1 MKPPRRLRA
10 STDRLLG
17 SPAATA
23 LGFLL
28 GRSLRV
34 LAFHGILDPTGFKEQ
49 MEWLVDRCTP
59 VSASRVVGALSGA
72 PLPAGAVWVTF
83 DDGHPSVV
91 EQGLPVLLS
100 LGIPATMFICPGV
113 VDTDKPFW
121 WQVIERGIE
130 LDVGFDQRPLTPA
143 EVTRAKLLPDDVR
156 RRMVEQV
163 QVTIA
168 EITGSRFTTSQL
180 STAHLERWIRAGNSI
195 GNHTWDHP
203 MLDRCTQL
211 EQRRQVALAHE
222 WIIERLA
229 PDQLL
234 FAYPNGNWT
243 RDAEAVLRE
252 FGYHA
257 ATLFNHRLSDLVD
270 PFKLSRLRTN
280 ADGDLSRFRATVSG
294 THPFLSRLLRRT

>member
-1 MKPPRRLRA
+1 MNPPRRLRA

-23 LGFLL
+23 LGFLF

-34 LAFHGILDPTGFKEQ
+34 LAFHGILDATGFRNQ

-59 VSASRVVGALSGA
+59 VSASRVVGALSGV
-72 PLPAGAVWVTF
+72 PLPARAVWVTF

-91 EQGLPVLLS
+91 EQGLPVLQS

-113 VDTDKPFW
+113 IETDQPFW
-121 WQVIERGIE
+121 WQVLERGIE
-130 LDVGFDQRPLTPA
+130 LDISFEQKALTPA
-143 EVTRAKLLPDDVR
+143 EITRAKLLPDDVR
-156 RRMVEQV
+156 GRMVEQV

-168 EITGSRFTTSQL
+168 EITGSPFTTPQL
-180 STAHLERWIRAGNSI
+180 STAQVEMWIRAGNSI

-203 MLDRCTQL
+203 ILDRCPPP
-211 EQRRQVALAHE
+211 EQRRQVALAHS

-229 PDQLL
+229 PDHLL

-243 RDAEAVLRE
+243 RDTEAVLRE

-257 ATLFNHRLSDLVD
+257 ATLFNHRLSHLVD
-270 PFKLSRLRTN
+270 PFKMSRLRTN
-280 ADGDLSRFRATVSG
+280 ADADLARFQATVSG
-294 THPFLSRLLRRT
+294 THPLLSRLLRRT

>member
-1 MKPPRRLRA
+1 
-10 STDRLLG
+10 
-17 SPAATA
+17 
-23 LGFLL
+23 
-28 GRSLRV
+28 
-34 LAFHGILDPTGFKEQ
+34 
-49 MEWLVDRCTP
+49 
-59 VSASRVVGALSGA
+59 
-72 PLPAGAVWVTF
+72 
-83 DDGHPSVV
+83 
-91 EQGLPVLLS
+91 
-100 LGIPATMFICPGV
+100 
-113 VDTDKPFW
+113 
-121 WQVIERGIE
+121 
-130 LDVGFDQRPLTPA
+130 
-143 EVTRAKLLPDDVR
+143 
-156 RRMVEQV
+156 MVEQM

-168 EITGSRFTTSQL
+168 EITGSPFTTSQL

-203 MLDRCTQL
+203 MLDRCTPL
-211 EQRRQVALAHE
+211 EQHRQVALAHG
-222 WIIERLA
+222 WINERLA

-234 FAYPNGNWT
+234 FAYPNGNWS